1 VGREVKSLQAYHF
14 SSVAYMKRTVIALVF
29 ALLLGSS
36 CCLGQTQAS
45 ATRVQP
51 AKTKSEIYS
60 RKDFDGYLAKFNRR
74 DYRGFLDYFADKFE
88 MIHVGGNLK
97 SREEVMKF
105 YNFLHR
111 YIKETVIVDRLVM
124 DRDTIAMEARV
135 QIEGIR
141 ELTPKAVADSDYPRL
156 KPLKVG
162 QKAIIPQFIHYHIV
176 NGKFVKVECRE

>member
-1 VGREVKSLQAYHF
+1 
-14 SSVAYMKRTVIALVF
+14 MKRTVIAFIL
-29 ALLLGSS
+29 ALLMGASYGLAV
-36 CCLGQTQAS
+36 TQA
-45 ATRVQP
+45 TPTTIQP
-51 AKTKSEIYS
+51 AKTKAEIHS
-60 RKDFDGYLAKFNRR
+60 RKDFDVYLAKFNRR
-74 DYRGFLDYFADKFE
+74 DYQGFLAYFADEFE

-97 SREEVMKF
+97 SREDVMKF

-141 ELTPKAVADSDYPRL
+141 ELTPEAVAASGYPRL

>member
-1 VGREVKSLQAYHF
+1 
-14 SSVAYMKRTVIALVF
+14 MKRTLIALIF
-29 ALLLGSS
+29 ALFVGASY
-36 CCLGQTQAS
+36 CLADTQA
-45 ATRVQP
+45 TPTTIQP
-51 AKTKSEIYS
+51 AKTKSEIHS
-60 RKDFDGYLAKFNRR
+60 RKDFDAYLAKFNGR
-74 DYRGFLDYFADKFE
+74 DYQGFLAYFADEFE

-141 ELTPKAVADSDYPRL
+141 ELTPKAVAASDYPRL

>member
-1 VGREVKSLQAYHF
+1 
-14 SSVAYMKRTVIALVF
+14 MKRTVIT
-29 ALLLGSS
+29 LLLALFTGASY
-36 CCLGQTQAS
+36 CLADTQA
-45 ATRVQP
+45 TPVTTQP
-51 AKTKSEIYS
+51 AKTKSEIHS
-60 RKDFDGYLAKFNRR
+60 RKDFDAYLAKFNRR
-74 DYRGFLDYFADKFE
+74 DYQGFLAYFADKFE

-97 SREEVMKF
+97 SREDVMQF

-124 DRDTIAMEARV
+124 DQDTIAMEARV
-135 QIEGIR
+135 LIEGIR
-141 ELTPKAVADSDYPRL
+141 ELTPASVAASGYPRL

>member
-1 VGREVKSLQAYHF
+1 
-14 SSVAYMKRTVIALVF
+14 MKRTVIALIL
-29 ALLLGSS
+29 ALFMGAIY
-36 CCLGQTQAS
+36 CLADTQA
-45 ATRVQP
+45 TPITIQP
-51 AKTKSEIYS
+51 AKTKSEIHS
-60 RKDFDGYLAKFNRR
+60 RKDFDAYLAKFNCR
-74 DYRGFLDYFADKFE
+74 DYQGFLAYFADEFE

-97 SREEVMKF
+97 SREDVMKF

-141 ELTPKAVADSDYPRL
+141 ELTPKAVAASDYPRL